1 MLQAMKESTE
11 HVLIF
16 TLDNQHYALPLD
28 QVSHVLSASDIK
40 PLPDAS
46 PLLKGFFNYHGEI
59 IPVIDMRKRFGLDSR
74 AIDPS
79 DHFIIVSKK
88 NERFVLVVDN
98 VSDVVELDTTKLLR
112 KQIQLPDF
120 KNNKTETG
128 IEYVLFTETKKGI
141 ILIYDTDKL
150 INISEEIDIDALKE
164 NIEQL

>member
-46 PLLKGFFNYHGEI
+46 PLLKGFFNYHGEVL
-59 IPVIDMRKRFGLDSR
+59 PVIDMRKRFGLDSR
-74 AIDPS
+74 AIDPA
-79 DHFIIVSKK
+79 DHFIIVTKK
-88 NERFVLVVDN
+88 NERFVLVVDY
-98 VSDVVELDTTKLLR
+98 VSEVIELDTKQMLR

-120 KNNKTETG
+120 KSNQTDFG
-128 IEYVLFTETKKGI
+128 MEYIVFTENKKGI

-150 INISEEIDIDALKE
+150 INISEEIDINAIKE
-164 NIEQL
+164 NIDQL